1 MASRVADVQRGRRR
15 SCRQQDPFA
24 EQVELGWHGADA
36 SLRQASPGRG
46 RRGMPRG
53 GPSMHIPN
61 ESALLRRV
69 RRRTQDRAADAIT
82 RFAGSML
89 FVYLHVGWFALWV
102 LYNAAAPRAFDRFP
116 FGLLTLIVSLE
127 AIFLSTFVMISQ
139 NREAQR
145 SEIRAQLDFETNVL
159 GEVWVEMIAAKLGI
173 DVREVHEKVADRM
186 AAAKSRQSAVETRGA
201 MLTGD
206 PTLDTQYLH
215 SGVDGKPQQPPSP
228 S

>member
-1 MASRVADVQRGRRR
+1 
-15 SCRQQDPFA
+15 
-24 EQVELGWHGADA
+24 
-36 SLRQASPGRG
+36 
-46 RRGMPRG
+46 
-53 GPSMHIPN
+53 MHIPN
-61 ESALLRRV
+61 ESALLRGARQ
-69 RRRTQDRAADAIT
+69 RPQDRAADAIT

-89 FVYLHVGWFALWV
+89 FVYLHVGWFVLWV
-102 LYNAAAPRAFDRFP
+102 LYNVAAPARFDRFP

-159 GEVWVEMIAAKLGI
+159 GEVWVEMIAARLGI
-173 DVREVHEKVADRM
+173 DVRQVHETVAERM
-186 AAAKSRQSAVETRGA
+186 AAAKARQNAADSGGRA
-201 MLTGD
+201 LTGD

-215 SGVDGKPQQPPSP
+215 SGGHGAPRQHPSA